1 MAGGVQWGDKSKE
14 NNVLTFPF
22 FFCTAILPKSTNAKH
37 LSENVDVFKFNL
49 SAEDVEAMDRLTN
62 GTHFC
67 WNPERVVWSRGI
79 E

>member
-1 MAGGVQWGDKSKE
+1 MEWREVYNEGIKVRKIMFSR
-14 NNVLTFPF
+14 FRF
-22 FFCTAILPKSTNAKH
+22 FFGTAILPKSTNAKH

-67 WNPERVVWSRGI
+67 WNPERVV
-79 E
+79 